1 MTIKKT
7 LAALV
12 LAGMIASLIAFTGTR
27 SSVSAGGAEVAPELE
42 GSWEVTVDPGPN
54 QLLSLATF
62 DRGGGMVVVNPNK
75 HISTAHG
82 NWVKTGPHDY
92 AVTFVYI
99 LRNAAGE
106 IDIGTIKIRSVIQL
120 DPATETFSGPE
131 QVIVTIGGTVV
142 DSSCG
147 IVQGK
152 RISIEAPECS

>member
-1 MTIKKT
+1 
-7 LAALV
+7 
-12 LAGMIASLIAFTGTR
+12 
-27 SSVSAGGAEVAPELE
+27 
-42 GSWEVTVDPGPN
+42 
-54 QLLSLATF
+54 
-62 DRGGGMVVVNPNK
+62 MVVVNPNK